1 MDGSLYLNQ
10 SGGILAY
17 SVISFFA
24 FLFNLSPSL
33 MCIVVLA
40 WQSVP
45 NRPLVLLGNRDEF
58 FSRDAAPLAAWSHDL
73 PHSPIIAGRDLQS
86 GGTWLGITAT
96 GRWAVITNY
105 REKPQ
110 TSAEPITRGA
120 LVTDYLNGDSEPL
133 AFLQAVDQSL
143 YAGFNLIVGTLN
155 DAAVLGNR
163 GLQPQTLSAGMHV
176 LSNALLDTQWPKTN
190 RLLQGFQSLD
200 LTVDDET
207 MMTHGFALLNDETQ
221 APTEDLPQTGIST
234 EMEKVLSS
242 IRIDSPIYGT
252 RVSSVLVLGDD
263 GYTFAEKTLRP
274 SEGGV
279 VRLWRKT

>member
-1 MDGSLYLNQ
+1 
-10 SGGILAY
+10 
-17 SVISFFA
+17 
-24 FLFNLSPSL
+24 

-40 WQSVP
+40 WQAVP

-58 FSRDAAPLAAWSHDL
+58 YSRDAAPLAIWSQ
-73 PHSPIIAGRDLQS
+73 SSIIAGRDLQS
-86 GGTWLGITAT
+86 GGTWLGMTTT

-110 TSAEPITRGA
+110 TPAEPVTRGA

-133 AFLQAVDQSL
+133 AFLQSVDQSL

-163 GLQPQTLSAGMHV
+163 GMPPQTLTAGIHV

-200 LTVDDET
+200 LKSDNET
-207 MMTHGFALLNDETQ
+207 LVASGLALLNDEIQ
-221 APTEDLPQTGIST
+221 APTEDLPHTGIGV

-252 RVSSVLVLGDD
+252 RVSSVLVLGDE

-274 SEGGV
+274 IEGGV
-279 VRLWRKT
+279 VRLGGEYQ

>member
-1 MDGSLYLNQ
+1 
-10 SGGILAY
+10 
-17 SVISFFA
+17 
-24 FLFNLSPSL
+24 

-45 NRPLVLLGNRDEF
+45 NRPLVLLANRDEF
-58 FSRDAAPLAAWSHDL
+58 YNRDAAPLAVWSQ
-73 PHSPIIAGRDLQS
+73 SPIIAGQDLQS

-110 TSAEPITRGA
+110 VPAEPITRGA

-163 GLQPQTLSAGMHV
+163 GMPPQTLTAGNHV
-176 LSNALLDTQWPKTN
+176 LSNALLDIEWPKTN

-200 LTVDDET
+200 LTLNDDALIT
-207 MMTHGFALLNDETQ
+207 SGFALLNDETQ
-221 APTEDLPQTGIST
+221 APTEDLPQTGIGM

-263 GYTFAEKTLRP
+263 SYAFAEKTLRP
-274 SEGGV
+274 IEGGV
-279 VRLWRKT
+279 VRLVGKYF